1 MTVIEARTSPQVL
14 AFDVKP
20 DGQLIL
26 ESDLGTI
33 DVKTAG
39 MNKIDIVVTKEAEK
53 LERGLQAAFTNI
65 DVAEALADFE
75 VTFEQKETSVHIKGE
90 FKRGREHWEEKQGLL
105 SLLTIRFEVTIPY
118 QYNVNLTTSS
128 DDISVADLAGKL
140 RAQTSVGN
148 LHFGEVKG
156 PVSGRTSSNG
166 SIILAGC
173 KSDVGVKTSVG
184 DVNLSNITGGVKAI
198 GGDIQII
205 NVGGEVIAQASS
217 SGSITVED
225 CQSNVDVKASVG
237 NIDLTNITG
246 GVKAATGSSGSI
258 TVKDCQSNVDVKASV
273 GNIDL
278 TNITGTVEA
287 ATGSSGSITLKGC
300 ESDVNVKTSVGDV
313 NLSNITGGVKAIGGD
328 IQIIDVGGGVIAQ
341 ASSSGSITVKDC
353 RNNVDVKASVG
364 NIDLTNIT
372 GTVKAGSSGSIT
384 VKDCQS
390 NVDVKASVGN
400 IDLTN
405 ITGIVKAVT
414 GSSGSITLKGCESDV
429 DVKTSV
435 GDVNLSNI
443 TGGVKAIG
451 GDIQIINVGG
461 EVIAQASSSG
471 SITVKDCRNNV
482 DVKASV
488 GNIDLTNIT
497 GGVKAKTGSNGNIT
511 LNNCQGEVDVLTSVG
526 NIHTEMT
533 KQPQHG
539 STLQTS
545 GGGEIVA
552 TLISQIAL
560 NVDAQTSRGKV
571 SSNLPIQVSKLS
583 KNNLT
588 GTINGGGPLLKLRT
602 SFGDIRLEKR

>member
-1 MTVIEARTSPQVL
+1 MKKSLLSITVLILFLFCTMTVIKAQTSPQVM

-26 ESDLGTI
+26 ESDLGAI

-105 SLLTIRFEVTIPY
+105 SLLTVRFEVTIPY

-173 KSDVGVKTSVG
+173 KSDV
-184 DVNLSNITGGVKAI
+184 
-198 GGDIQII
+198 
-205 NVGGEVIAQASS
+205 
-217 SGSITVED
+217 
-225 CQSNVDVKASVG
+225 
-237 NIDLTNITG
+237 
-246 GVKAATGSSGSI
+246 
-258 TVKDCQSNVDVKASV
+258 
-273 GNIDL
+273 
-278 TNITGTVEA
+278 
-287 ATGSSGSITLKGC
+287 
-300 ESDVNVKTSVGDV
+300 
-313 NLSNITGGVKAIGGD
+313 
-328 IQIIDVGGGVIAQ
+328 
-341 ASSSGSITVKDC
+341 
-353 RNNVDVKASVG
+353 
-364 NIDLTNIT
+364 
-372 GTVKAGSSGSIT
+372 
-384 VKDCQS
+384 
-390 NVDVKASVGN
+390 
-400 IDLTN
+400 
-405 ITGIVKAVT
+405 
-414 GSSGSITLKGCESDV
+414 

-471 SITVKDCRNNV
+471 SITVKDCQGNV

-560 NVDAQTSRGKV
+560 NVDAQTNRGKV